1 MPQQNIH
8 KSHKPETWQSYDAVL
23 SSTFLLHKRVSDSH
37 FERLPADG
45 KSLVNLGIRSLIQK
59 TNNECLSR
67 LQIPRNSSR
76 YGKDWSLTAKA
87 NVDTGWLYDSWK
99 PTTEFAFGIFET
111 KSLNYVKVTNNQNC
125 ANIVTFTF

>member
-45 KSLVNLGIRSLIQK
+45 KSLTWESV
-59 TNNECLSR
+59 LSFKR
-67 LQIPRNSSR
+67 QTMNVCQGCKSR
-76 YGKDWSLTAKA
+76 GTRQDMEKIE
-87 NVDTGWLYDSWK
+87 V
-99 PTTEFAFGIFET
+99 
-111 KSLNYVKVTNNQNC
+111 
-125 ANIVTFTF
+125 